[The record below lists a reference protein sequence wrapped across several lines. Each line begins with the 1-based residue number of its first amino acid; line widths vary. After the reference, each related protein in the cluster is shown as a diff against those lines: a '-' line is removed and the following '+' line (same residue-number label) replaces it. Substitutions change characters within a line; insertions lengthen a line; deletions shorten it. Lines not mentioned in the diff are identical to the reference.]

1 MERYLFK
8 IQKTL
13 CMCKLWP
20 ENQIKTT
27 TQFTLWFRVWIA
39 CQVSKL
45 LEAADINCLT
55 LNLTWGP
62 NTSSVPHLLLARDD
76 ISVPLGISSFLFSNF
91 LDWILR
97 KIQVYIIY
105 FGIKPQPTGSMMYD
119 TFSFLSPIGTDVDSS
134 DDILCSQNWVQTC
147 ERVEV
152 DFRFEEKIW
161 SLFNKYFL
169 SKIGKQKLKLPVG
182 ELLSKNKEE
191 VCLIILSNE

>member
-62 NTSSVPHLLLARDD
+62 NTSSVPHLLWARDD

-105 FGIKPQPTGSMMYD
+105 FGIKPQGVWCMILIAFSHLSVLMLIPLTIFCVLKTGYKHAKESKSISGLKKKYEVFL
-119 TFSFLSPIGTDVDSS
+119 TNIFSVKLENK
-134 DDILCSQNWVQTC
+134 NWSYQLESYCQRTKKRSV
-147 ERVEV
+147 
-152 DFRFEEKIW
+152 W
-161 SLFNKYFL
+161 
-169 SKIGKQKLKLPVG
+169 
-182 ELLSKNKEE
+182 
-191 VCLIILSNE
+191 